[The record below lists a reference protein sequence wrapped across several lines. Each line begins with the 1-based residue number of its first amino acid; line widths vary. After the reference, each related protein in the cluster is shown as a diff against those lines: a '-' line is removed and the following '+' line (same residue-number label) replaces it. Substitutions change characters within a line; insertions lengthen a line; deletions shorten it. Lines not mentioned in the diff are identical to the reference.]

1 MIFPLNRAD
10 HNNTA
15 PPDSL
20 LLLDLGSR
28 SMFGVFKDFRNFQ
41 VKQLIKKAQDV
52 VMIDISSF
60 DFTANCFGNKV
71 TEIVP
76 INTTSN
82 VIVTLSP
89 SKRYLI
95 FDYLKGEVL
104 KEIQPLRGSTFSTVV
119 CPREL

>member
-1 MIFPLNRAD
+1 M
-10 HNNTA
+10 
-15 PPDSL
+15 
-20 LLLDLGSR
+20 
-28 SMFGVFKDFRNFQ
+28 
-41 VKQLIKKAQDV
+41 
-52 VMIDISSF
+52 MIDISSF
-60 DFTANCFGNKV
+60 DFTANYFGNKV

-82 VIVTLSP
+82 VIVTLLP